1 MSDANK
7 VEGQDGDEVETFMFQ
22 AEIAQLMSLIINTFY
37 SNKEVFLRELIS
49 NSSDALDKIRY
60 MSLTDSSVLD
70 SEKDLK
76 IELVADNEA
85 KTLSI
90 RDTGIGMTKADL
102 VNNLGTIAKSGTKAF
117 MQALTSGADISMIGQ
132 FGVGFYSAY
141 LVADTVTVISKN
153 NDDEQYKWTS
163 SAGGSFTV
171 GPDSGE
177 SIGRGTKIILS
188 VKEDQSEYLEE
199 KRIKEIVKKHSQ
211 FIGYPITLA
220 VEKERDVEVEDD
232 EDDKEDEKEDE
243 SSETKIEEVDEEKEK
258 EKKEKKTVKE
268 KYIEMEELN
277 KNKPIWTRNPEDIKE
292 DEYATFYKSLTNDWE
307 DHLAVKHFSVEG
319 QLEFR
324 ALLFI
329 PKRAPF
335 DLFENKKQKNNIK
348 LYVRRVFIMDNCED
362 LIPDYLGFIKGVV
375 DSEDL
380 PLNISRETL
389 QQSRILKVIRKNIV
403 KKVLELINGL
413 AEDEEA
419 YKKFYEQ
426 FSKNLKLG
434 IHEDSVN
441 RQKLAELL
449 RFSTSSS
456 GDDQSSLKDYVTRM
470 KENQN
475 DIYFITG
482 ENKETVASSSFVER
496 LVKKGYE
503 VLYMTEP
510 IDEYCVQQLK
520 EYDGKK
526 LVSVT
531 KEGLELP
538 EDEDEK
544 KKFEEDKAKFEKL
557 CEVIK
562 ETLGSS
568 KVEKV
573 TVSNRLTTSPCVIV
587 TSEHGWSANM
597 ERIMK
602 AQALRDNST
611 MGYMAAKK
619 NLEINPDHSIINKI
633 NDKVTADPN
642 DKSIKD
648 LVLLMFETA
657 LLTSGFNLEEPQTH
671 ANRIFRMIKLG
682 LNIDEDADDALG
694 ASDDK
699 PSAGDDE
706 DMPALEDAAEN
717 VDDAM
722 EEVD

>member
-1 MSDANK
+1 MADN
-7 VEGQDGDEVETFMFQ
+7 EDVETFAFQ

-60 MSLTDSSVLD
+60 QSLTDPSALD
-70 SEKDLK
+70 SEKELK
-76 IELVADNEA
+76 IEIIPDVPN
-85 KTLSI
+85 KVLSI

-117 MQALTSGADISMIGQ
+117 MQALSSGADISMIGQ

-141 LVADTVTVISKN
+141 LVADVVKVTSKN
-153 NDDEQYKWTS
+153 NEDEQYVWES

-171 GPDSGE
+171 ALDKGP
-177 SIGRGTKIILS
+177 SIGRGTRIDLTI
-188 VKEDQSEYLEE
+188 KEDQAEYLEE
-199 KRIKEIVKKHSQ
+199 KRLKEIVKKHSQ

-220 VEKERDVEVEDD
+220 VEKERDVEVE
-232 EDDKEDEKEDE
+232 EEEEEKADEKDD
-243 SSETKIEEVDEEKEK
+243 ETKIEEVDEEKEK
-258 EKKEKKTVKE
+258 EKKEKKTTKE
-268 KYIEMEELN
+268 KYTEMEELN

-319 QLEFR
+319 QLEFK
-324 ALLFI
+324 ALLFV

-335 DLFENKKQKNNIK
+335 DLFENKKTKNNIK
-348 LYVRRVFIMDNCED
+348 LYVRRVFIMDNCEE

-413 AEDEEA
+413 AEDEEQ

-449 RFSTSSS
+449 RFSTSAS

-482 ENKETVASSSFVER
+482 ENKEQVAQSSFVER

-538 EDEDEK
+538 EDEEEK

-557 CEVIK
+557 CTVIK
-562 ETLGSS
+562 DTLGSG

-573 TVSNRLTTSPCVIV
+573 AVSNRLTTSPCVIV

-619 NLEINPDHSIINKI
+619 NLEINPDHSIINAI
-633 NDKVTADPN
+633 NDKVQADAN

-648 LVLLMFETA
+648 LVMLMYETA
-657 LLTSGFNLEEPQTH
+657 LLTSGFNLDEPQTH
-671 ANRIFRMIKLG
+671 ASRIHRMIKLG
-682 LNIDEDADDALG
+682 LGIDEDADDALA
-694 ASDDK
+694 ASTTAADD
-699 PSAGDDE
+699 D
-706 DMPALEDAAEN
+706 DMPALDDVGDNA
-717 VDDAM
+717 DDAM